1 MLLLRTSLRQP
12 VSAVLVILGIALGV
26 GVMVSIDMANTSAE
40 RGFALSTAAITGRA
54 THAIV
59 AGDQGVAETVYVA
72 LRTDPVWRRQIAMAP
87 LVRVLVSSPQL
98 EGLVFTL
105 LGVDPFAEPPFRA
118 YLSAA
123 EGASVEAA
131 VRLLTVPGAVLL
143 SAPLAARY
151 GLEPCPPDRL
161 DDGCRL
167 TLVVAGRNHDAYL
180 VGLLDPSDAFSRR
193 SLETL
198 IVTDIATAQMF
209 GDMAGRLSQIDL
221 ILPESLDPNT
231 LAAVLPP
238 GHLIVPAGRR
248 SGQVVAM
255 TEAFR
260 INLTALSLLALVVG
274 IFLIYNMMTF
284 AVVRRRPLFGI
295 LRSLGYTRGQVFGL
309 VLAEAALMALIGTVL
324 GLGLGV
330 LLGQV
335 TVRLVTR
342 TINDLFFV
350 VSTRAVDVPLSS
362 LIKGSMAGMVVGL
375 TAAMLPAWDAAS
387 VPPRLALLRTDMES
401 KAQRLVALAA
411 VSGLILMALGA
422 VVLALPTRNLVIS
435 FAGTFAVLI
444 GLAALTPWLTF
455 WLMRFLSAPLGRW
468 PGLLGRLATR
478 SIIRAQSR
486 LAIAIAALMAAV
498 AVTIGVQIMIDSFRT
513 AVILWLDQTL
523 RGDIYI
529 AAAGFSANR
538 PDEPLPAEVVAAVRG
553 YPGALGTAGLRVV
566 GVESAYGPVELVAI
580 DPETAL
586 NPRLFLQAQ
595 GEPAQVAAAFRNGA
609 VILSEPLAA
618 HLGITR
624 AGGTLDLLT
633 PQGWRS
639 FPIVAIET
647 DYASTRGTVRMSL
660 AVYRRLWADERLN
673 GLTLFLPA
681 DADIEAVT
689 ADLRRRLQAFPHV
702 QVSPNQALRQ
712 DALAIFDRTF
722 AITVAMRLITILVAF
737 TGVWN
742 ALLAFQLEKAREVG
756 ILRALGLTL
765 ADMHRLILLETA
777 LAGAAA
783 GLFAV
788 PTGYALA
795 WILIFIINKRSFGW
809 TLPMYVEPTPFV
821 QAFLLA
827 VGAAL
832 LAALYPSWRL
842 HRLPVAAVLRND

>member
-1 MLLLRTSLRQP
+1 MLLLRTTLRQP
-12 VSAVLVILGIALGV
+12 MSAVLLILGIALGV
-26 GVMVSIDMANTSAE
+26 AVMVSIDLANTSAE
-40 RGFALSTAAITGRA
+40 RGFALSTAAVTGRA

-59 AGDQGVAETVYVA
+59 AGGQGVAETVYVA
-72 LRTDPVWRRQIAMAP
+72 LRTDPLWRRQIAMAP
-87 LVRVLVSSPQL
+87 LVHVLASSPQL
-98 EGLVFTL
+98 EDLPLTL
-105 LGVDPFAEPPFRA
+105 LGVDPLAEPPFRA
-118 YLSAA
+118 YWGDAQ
-123 EGASVEAA
+123 EVPVETA
-131 VRLLTVPGAVLL
+131 VRLLTVPGSVLL

-151 GLEPCPPDRL
+151 GLEPCPPGRL
-161 DDGCRL
+161 DTGCRL
-167 TLVVAGRNHDAYL
+167 TLVVAGRSHDAYL
-180 VGLLDPSDAFSRR
+180 VGLLEPSDAFSRR
-193 SLETL
+193 SLENL
-198 IVTDIATAQMF
+198 VLTDIATAQVF
-209 GDMAGRLSQIDL
+209 GDMAGRLSRIDL
-221 ILPESLDPNT
+221 ILPEGFDPNR

-260 INLTALSLLALVVG
+260 INLTALSLLALIVG

-284 AVVRRRPLFGI
+284 AVVRRRALFGI

-309 VLAEAALMALIGTVL
+309 VLAEAALLALIGTAL

-330 LLGQV
+330 LLGQA

-350 VSTRAVDVPLSS
+350 VNTRAVEVPFSS
-362 LIKGSMAGMVVGL
+362 LVKGSLAGMLAGL
-375 TAAMLPAWDAAS
+375 TAATLPAWDAAS

-401 KAQRLVALAA
+401 KTQRLVVLAA
-411 VSGLILMALGA
+411 AGGFVLLVLGA
-422 VVLALPTRNLVIS
+422 TVLALPTRKLVIS
-435 FAGTFAVLI
+435 FGGTFAVLI
-444 GLAALTPWLTF
+444 GLAALTPWLSF

-478 SIIRAQSR
+478 NIIRAQSR

-498 AVTIGVQIMIDSFRT
+498 AVTIGVQVMIDSFRT
-513 AVILWLDQTL
+513 TVILWLDESL

-538 PDEPLPAEVVAAVRG
+538 PDEPLPDEVVAVVQDH
-553 YPGALGTAGLRVV
+553 PGVVGTAGLRVV
-566 GVESAYGPVELVAI
+566 SVESVYGPVELVAV

-586 NPRLFLQAQ
+586 NPRLFIQAQ
-595 GEPAQVAAAFRNGA
+595 GEPAEVAEAFHRGA

-618 HLGITR
+618 HLGISR
-624 AGGTLDLLT
+624 PGGTLDLLT
-633 PQGWRS
+633 PQGWRA

-673 GLTLFLPA
+673 GLALFLAPA
-681 DADIEAVT
+681 ADREAVT
-689 ADLRRRLQAFPHV
+689 AELRRRLKAFPYV
-702 QVSPNQALRQ
+702 QVNPNQALRQ
-712 DALAIFDRTF
+712 EALAIFDRTF

-742 ALLAFQLEKAREVG
+742 ALLAFQLEKAREMG

-765 ADMHRLILLETA
+765 TDMHRLALLETG
-777 LAGAAA
+777 LAGATA
-783 GLFAV
+783 GLFAM

-809 TLPMYVEPTPFV
+809 TLQMHLEAAPFV

-832 LAALYPSWRL
+832 LAALYPAWRL
-842 HRLPVAAVLRND
+842 HRLPVATALRND